1 MRQLF
6 AKPSLRLGTALLGA
20 SLLAGCS
27 ALGMGNEQKAA
38 TTTAA
43 PPPAP
48 APAPAPAPPT
58 PMQTM
63 QKDMAAAKQAI
74 NNHNRADAMSALT
87 ALQSDL
93 GNMGMSSSDMHSAM
107 AQMNDARIDV
117 SRGYWT
123 AANRHLDQ
131 ISSMIGQ
138 GGGMG

>member
-6 AKPSLRLGTALLGA
+6 AKPALRLGAALLGTG
-20 SLLAGCS
+20 LLAGCS
-27 ALGMGNEQKAA
+27 ALGMGNKQQAA
-38 TTTAA
+38 TTVA

-48 APAPAPAPPT
+48 APAPAPAAPS
-58 PMQTM
+58 PMQTT
-63 QKDMAAAKQAI
+63 QKDMQAAKQAI
-74 NNHNRADAMSALT
+74 ANHNRADAMSALT

-131 ISSMIGQ
+131 ISSMVGQ

>member
-6 AKPSLRLGTALLGA
+6 AKPGLVLGAALLGTG
-20 SLLAGCS
+20 LLAGC
-27 ALGMGNEQKAA
+27 AGNQQQAA
-38 TTTAA
+38 TTTVA

-48 APAPAPAPPT
+48 APAPAPAAPT
-58 PMQTM
+58 PMQMT
-63 QKDMAAAKQAI
+63 QKDMQAAKQAI
-74 NNHNRADAMSALT
+74 TAHNRADAMSALT
-87 ALQSDL
+87 SLQSDL
-93 GNMGMSSSDMHSAM
+93 GKMGMSSSDMHSAM

-117 SRGYWT
+117 NRGYWT